1 MRLRH
6 VVSVLTLFL
15 LSGAPALAGVLR
27 VVVVQ
32 TEDAAGYGKA
42 LDQGNALLKSKGSS
56 AVIRVW
62 RARFAGPD
70 TGAVVA
76 SVEYPS
82 LEALARD
89 DARMASDPELRAWLQ
104 SLAKLRKIVSDS
116 VYEELVP

>member
-6 VVSVLTLFL
+6 VASVLSLFL

-32 TEDAAGYGKA
+32 TENAAGYAKA
-42 LDQGNALLKSKGSS
+42 LEQGNALLKSKGSS

-116 VYEELVP
+116 VYEELAP